1 MQSKTTVVY
10 CHPYDKSFNHQVLMA
25 VQEKLDQLGEV
36 YDVIDLYK
44 DQFDP
49 RYSVAELAKF
59 KDGDTTDPLVTKYQ
73 TVLRSST
80 NLIIITPIWWN
91 DLPGMLK
98 GFFDKVMKPQFA
110 YVNTPRGVKGRMTN
124 IKRAD
129 VLTTSTSPTWYLKLF
144 SGNAIKPVF
153 MGATLKQLGIKQR
166 HWTNCGGIT
175 NSHFS
180 QRQAFLKQ
188 IVNQI

>member
-1 MQSKTTVVY
+1 
-10 CHPYDKSFNHQVLMA
+10 MA

-124 IKRAD
+124 IKRVD

-144 SGNAIKPVF
+144 SGNAIKRVF

-166 HWTNCGGIT
+166 HWINCGGIT